1 MGRRGLE
8 QHTLARGEVE
18 GHGCGP
24 KPRGDERL
32 EVARVALLR
41 STRRDHL
48 VLVDGLS
55 LRVGLG
61 LGGGAGVGGKWL
73 RKQRAGRGGLTS
85 GTHVALAKQI
95 LKHRRARGSSARQRR
110 QDGLAVEGVVRAER
124 PGEVRLGAQ
133 VEDAERVEL
142 PFEVRVRDA
151 GLGSGLST
159 GASRGLWLIA
169 VKVRVGVNSAR
180 TPFEAASQKHMRMP
194 CVSAETRVRLES
206 TGSLDMRSAR
216 E

>member
-61 LGGGAGVGGKWL
+61 LGGG
-73 RKQRAGRGGLTS
+73 RGW
-85 GTHVALAKQI
+85 V
-95 LKHRRARGSSARQRR
+95 
-110 QDGLAVEGVVRAER
+110 
-124 PGEVRLGAQ
+124 
-133 VEDAERVEL
+133 
-142 PFEVRVRDA
+142 
-151 GLGSGLST
+151 GSGCE
-159 GASRGLWLIA
+159 
-169 VKVRVGVNSAR
+169 NS
-180 TPFEAASQKHMRMP
+180 EQGG
-194 CVSAETRVRLES
+194 E
-206 TGSLDMRSAR
+206 G
-216 E
+216 